1 MKRLFAPAIAV
12 WVLYGTGQA
21 TAQTAHYEARK
32 HYTTY
37 NGPGRE
43 VPEPEGTQEI
53 RLAYFGPADA
63 DHPEGGDAW
72 LAARL
77 AIEDANAAGGY
88 RGFPFRL
95 VPVWSE
101 NPWGTGVAHLARLV
115 YSEPIWAV
123 IGSIDGASTHLVEQV
138 VAKARI
144 PLVNP
149 YSTDKTI
156 HMANVPWMFSCVPGD
171 HRLAEVLAQAVSTN
185 EPWAMVSSTG
195 HDSRVFVAEL
205 KKMLSRNG
213 SGPSFHYWMSPTD
226 SNPDIVNRLISAR
239 APAVVIVAGSLETAR
254 LVKRLRTAG
263 YSGTVF
269 GGPSMGRRH
278 FVEAAGTAGEN
289 VLFPLTGNALPESF
303 SARFQKRY
311 GRTTDFASI
320 HTYDAVRLVADAVRR
335 GGLNRARIRDA
346 LVELS
351 PWAGHSGTVRWDPLG
366 QNDRSVQLG
375 TILEG
380 RILPTAAVHH

>member
-1 MKRLFAPAIAV
+1 MRHVVASAIAIS
-12 WVLYGTGQA
+12 LICGTGSA
-21 TAQTAHYEARK
+21 GAQTAHYEARK
-32 HYTTY
+32 HHTSY

-43 VPEPEGTQEI
+43 APEPENLPEVRI
-53 RLAYFGPADA
+53 AYFGPADA

-88 RGFPFRL
+88 RGLPFRL

-101 NPWGTGVAHLARLV
+101 NPWGTGVARLARLV

-144 PLVNP
+144 PLINP

-156 HMANVPWMFSCVPGD
+156 HLANVPWMFSCVPGD
-171 HRLAEVLAQAVSTN
+171 HRLAAVLSQALLAN
-185 EPWAMVSSTG
+185 ESWTLVSSTE

-205 KKMLSRNG
+205 TGILSRYG
-213 SGPSFHYWMSPTD
+213 SGPSSHCWTSPVESD
-226 SNPDIVNRLISAR
+226 LDIVNQLISTR
-239 APAVVIVAGSLETAR
+239 VSAVVIVAGPLETAR
-254 LVKRLRTAG
+254 LVESLRTAG
-263 YSGTVF
+263 YSGSIF
-269 GGPSMGRRH
+269 GGPAMGRRR
-278 FVEAAGTAGEN
+278 FIEAVGKAGED

-303 SARFQKRY
+303 SARFQKRC
-311 GRTTDFASI
+311 GRTADYASI
-320 HTYDAVRLVADAVRR
+320 HTYDAVRLVTDAVRR

-346 LVELS
+346 LVDLS
-351 PWAGHSGTVRWDPLG
+351 PWAGESGTVQWDPLG
-366 QNDRSVQLG
+366 QNDRPVRLG
-375 TILEG
+375 AVHEG
-380 RILPTAAVHH
+380 RVLPTTAVHH